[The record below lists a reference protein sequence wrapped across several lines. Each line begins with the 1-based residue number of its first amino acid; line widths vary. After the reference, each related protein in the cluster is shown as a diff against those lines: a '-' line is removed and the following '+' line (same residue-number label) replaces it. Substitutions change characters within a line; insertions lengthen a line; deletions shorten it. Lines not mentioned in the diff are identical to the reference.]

1 MTKQIKC
8 RRLVPALL
16 MVMTCAGGGALAQTL
31 ESPAATRPAVVPAA
45 PTAPT
50 TAPLPG
56 SAGQPFSAAPA
67 AAPSQEVAS
76 SPAAAP
82 SGPSPA
88 AAPSL
93 VSAPATGSAPT
104 PDVGPDPMTL
114 LTGSPSCFL
123 SPLAIDP
130 AAIASFR
137 AAPQS
142 LVTPYPDGGVR
153 MAQDVRGLAGT
164 DVHTVPILIDLA
176 RNATAGQT
184 AAIGAGL
191 AQTARACVRQR
202 PDIAQIIQQLIIRAG
217 LAPLTTAFVSSSG
230 DVATAATGGAAAG
243 GGAASAGGI
252 GGSPGGGDTSG
263 AGGGVASSGGVS
275 LTRSRANL
283 STFGAG
289 GSSVTINITLGGGSV
304 SPVR

>member
-1 MTKQIKC
+1 
-8 RRLVPALL
+8 
-16 MVMTCAGGGALAQTL
+16 
-31 ESPAATRPAVVPAA
+31 
-45 PTAPT
+45 
-50 TAPLPG
+50 
-56 SAGQPFSAAPA
+56 
-67 AAPSQEVAS
+67 
-76 SPAAAP
+76 
-82 SGPSPA
+82 
-88 AAPSL
+88 
-93 VSAPATGSAPT
+93 
-104 PDVGPDPMTL
+104 MTL

-137 AAPQS
+137 AAPQG
-142 LVTPYPDGGVR
+142 LLPPYPDGGVR

-164 DVHTVPILIDLA
+164 DVHTVPMLIDLA
-176 RNATAGQT
+176 RHASPGQT

-191 AQTARACVRQR
+191 AQTARACVKQR
-202 PDIAQIIQQLIIRAG
+202 PDVAQIIQQLIIRAG

-263 AGGGVASSGGVS
+263 AGGGVASTGGVG
-275 LTRSRANL
+275 LTRSRATL